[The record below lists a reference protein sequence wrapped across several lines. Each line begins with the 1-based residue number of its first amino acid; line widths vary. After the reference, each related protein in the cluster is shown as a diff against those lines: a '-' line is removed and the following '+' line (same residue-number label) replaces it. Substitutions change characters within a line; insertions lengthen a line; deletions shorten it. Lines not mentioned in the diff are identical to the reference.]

1 MPRCSAANID
11 VLYVMSP
18 ANLNYLTG
26 FESIWYPPRAPLGAI
41 VRAADPGIVF
51 VDYERHRNH
60 ALNAAHWDETVF
72 VDYSSAL
79 DTVFSVFADRGWTRG
94 SVGIEWHTVAP
105 SGPLVSALAAGLA
118 ERGAEI
124 VDGDWVVDRVRL
136 VKSPAEVACVRRASE
151 IADGAFE
158 QLPEIVRPGMT
169 EIEIAA
175 RLDLAMA
182 ELGGEHAGVR
192 TMVSAGP
199 LVWCQTHFAPTRR
212 PVEVGDI
219 MYIDACG
226 VYNRYHVDV
235 CRTYAIGEDNAQA
248 REMLDYTAQSVE
260 KVREAVR
267 PGDPLEVA
275 QRIAEEHVFARFS
288 RDQVWWV
295 GGYALGI
302 AFPPSWVGHTYI
314 ANDAYEKFTWE
325 PGYVT
330 NYENIVFDAE
340 AGITASYM
348 ETLMM
353 TETGIEILSRSA
365 AHADATLKVLWRS
378 ISHQF
383 HHLVRTAERRRRL
396 RLIIGSMLIF
406 VAVLM
411 VPWTVYLA
419 ATLPTRHHAAHWDAV
434 WVGFDVAL
442 VFGIVTT
449 ALGAFRRVGLAG
461 DRGHRHRHPVSVR
474 RLVRRAHL
482 HRQPRGDRGRAAS
495 AGGRVATGGTVL
507 LDRVERRAGAGVV
520 GGAQG
525 PGLTP
530 TRGVER
536 GPESRLGRLA
546 LGPQHRQRAPR
557 QRGDRRVHQV
567 SRLPPRRELGVE
579 SLQPLDLEPA
589 IGDP

>member
-1 MPRCSAANID
+1 MQRRNID

-105 SGPLVSALAAGLA
+105 SAPLVSALASGLA

-136 VKSPAEVACVRRASE
+136 VKSAAEVECVRQASE

-158 QLPEIVRPGMT
+158 QLPEIVRTGMT

-235 CRTYAIGEDNAQA
+235 CRTYAIGQDNAQV
-248 REMLDYTAQSVE
+248 REILDYTAQSVE

-288 RDQVWWV
+288 PDQVWWV

-314 ANDAYEKFTWE
+314 ANDAYERFTWE

-330 NYENIVFDAE
+330 ELRKHRVRCRSGDHRLLHGDADDDRDRNRDPVS
-340 AGITASYM
+340 I
-348 ETLMM
+348 
-353 TETGIEILSRSA
+353 A

-378 ISHQF
+378 ISHRF
-383 HHLVRTAERRRRL
+383 HHPSGRPSA
-396 RLIIGSMLIF
+396 
-406 VAVLM
+406 AVGC
-411 VPWTVYLA
+411 A
-419 ATLPTRHHAAHWDAV
+419 
-434 WVGFDVAL
+434 
-442 VFGIVTT
+442 
-449 ALGAFRRVGLAG
+449 
-461 DRGHRHRHPVSVR
+461 
-474 RLVRRAHL
+474 
-482 HRQPRGDRGRAAS
+482 
-495 AGGRVATGGTVL
+495 
-507 LDRVERRAGAGVV
+507 
-520 GGAQG
+520 
-525 PGLTP
+525 
-530 TRGVER
+530 
-536 GPESRLGRLA
+536 
-546 LGPQHRQRAPR
+546 
-557 QRGDRRVHQV
+557 
-567 SRLPPRRELGVE
+567 
-579 SLQPLDLEPA
+579 
-589 IGDP
+589 

>member
-1 MPRCSAANID
+1 MIGFDPFCWGGKPAWSRSVAFWLPVPGSADVVVRLGSDSFHEQRHAGRANDPEHDHDHRVGGHQSPEPVEHPGHLPRQVYATICSRAGTIGRITEDRYQRLPFDLGEYRDRELRVRAEMQRRGID

-41 VRAADPGIVF
+41 VRAHDPGIVF

-72 VDYSSAL
+72 VDYASAL
-79 DTVFSVFADRGWTRG
+79 DTVFSVFTDRGWTQG

-158 QLPEIVRPGMT
+158 RLPEIVRPGMT

-235 CRTYAIGEDNAQA
+235 CRTYAIGRDNPQA
-248 REMLDYTAQSVE
+248 REMLEHTARSVE
-260 KVREAVR
+260 KVQEAVR

-275 QRIAEEHVFARFS
+275 QRIAEEHVFARFPPE
-288 RDQVWWV
+288 QVWWV

-330 NYENIVFDAE
+330 NYENIVFDSE

-353 TETGIEILSRSA
+353 TDTGIEILSRLPR
-365 AHADATLKVLWRS
+365 TL
-378 ISHQF
+378 
-383 HHLVRTAERRRRL
+383 
-396 RLIIGSMLIF
+396 
-406 VAVLM
+406 
-411 VPWTVYLA
+411 
-419 ATLPTRHHAAHWDAV
+419 TL
-434 WVGFDVAL
+434 L
-442 VFGIVTT
+442 
-449 ALGAFRRVGLAG
+449 
-461 DRGHRHRHPVSVR
+461 
-474 RLVRRAHL
+474 
-482 HRQPRGDRGRAAS
+482 
-495 AGGRVATGGTVL
+495 
-507 LDRVERRAGAGVV
+507 
-520 GGAQG
+520 
-525 PGLTP
+525 
-530 TRGVER
+530 
-536 GPESRLGRLA
+536 
-546 LGPQHRQRAPR
+546 
-557 QRGDRRVHQV
+557 
-567 SRLPPRRELGVE
+567 
-579 SLQPLDLEPA
+579 
-589 IGDP
+589 